1 MHSSLQEILLT
12 LIFLL
17 RCIAGRVQSG
27 RRGLSWLA
35 AICLMTASVAPVV
48 VAQKGPSG
56 YREGRDQEARQ
67 NYEAAYDAY
76 LRACETEPADT
87 QCRSAIARTRY
98 LAAASKVHRASLLR
112 QLGRLEQALELF
124 AAAAAIDP
132 SSAIAV
138 QEVTATRS
146 MIQNAKTHPRAGQAR
161 AGAELSPDILDAQGP
176 VKLAPVSSLP
186 ITLKLSEDTK
196 VVYDTIGKLASLNVL
211 FDPDYTSR
219 RVNIE
224 LNGVTLQEAL
234 DIVAAE
240 SKTFWHPLTPNTI
253 FVATDNPAK
262 RKELEQNVVKTFYL
276 ANLTAPTELQ
286 DIVNTLRTVLEVS
299 RIQQL
304 PSQEAIVI
312 RGTPDQVLLAEKMVN
327 DFDTAAPE
335 VVVDVAVMQV
345 SRDKVHT
352 LGVTPPTSASVQL
365 KPNTSSSSSSS
376 DNTINLNSL
385 ANLKATDFTATISAM
400 SFKAL
405 AGDSSTKIIQ
415 NPQLRSLN
423 GQKATLKI
431 GDRVPIATGSTQSGL
446 SGTAVAGL
454 TNTQFQY
461 LDVGVNLDVTPHV
474 HSDGEVTLK
483 TVLEVSSVSS
493 YVTIGGISEPVIG
506 QRKVEHEIR
515 LKDGEA
521 NLLGGM
527 LEQQDTK
534 SISGIPGLSQIP
546 ILKYFFAEKSTEVKD
561 NEIVFVLV
569 PHVVRKR
576 EFNELSRKTLDV
588 GNANSIHL
596 RHAPKATPDAEA
608 ETSDGR
614 MPIAKPLGE
623 ATAAL
628 ELDPP
633 GISTPTGATFT
644 IDVVLSG
651 AQNVSSV
658 PLQVSYDKKGLQIV
672 NISNGDFLSQ
682 GQQVV
687 ALVSRD
693 DPSTGTVEITAS
705 RPSGSGGVSGHGV
718 ISTLTFQAKE
728 SGRFPVK
735 ITKGAVVQADS
746 QMVSVSGSEIT
757 VSVE

>member
-1 MHSSLQEILLT
+1 VTLKFLITCFARSLQS
-12 LIFLL
+12 
-17 RCIAGRVQSG
+17 RG
-27 RRGLSWLA
+27 RGLTSLIAMCVMTVSLA
-35 AICLMTASVAPVV
+35 PLV
-48 VAQKGPSG
+48 VAEEGQSAYK
-56 YREGRDQEARQ
+56 EGRDQEARQ
-67 NYEAAYDAY
+67 NYEAAYEAY
-76 LRACETEPADT
+76 LRACEKEPADIR
-87 QCRSAIARTRY
+87 CRAAIARTRY
-98 LAAASKVHRASLLR
+98 RAAASKVHRAMLLR
-112 QLGRLEQALELF
+112 QLGRLEEALNLF
-124 AAAAAIDP
+124 AAAATIDP
-132 SSAIAV
+132 SGAIAV
-138 QEVTATRS
+138 QEVATTRV
-146 MIQNAKTHPRAGQAR
+146 MIQNAKSHPLPEQSHPETG
-161 AGAELSPDILDAQGP
+161 LSPDILDAQGP
-176 VKLAPVSSLP
+176 VKLAPVSNLP

-196 VVYDTIGKLASLNVL
+196 LVYDTIGKLASLNVL
-211 FDPDYTSR
+211 FDSDYASR

-286 DIVNTLRTVLEVS
+286 DIVNTLRTILDVS

-335 VVVDVAVMQV
+335 VVIDVAVMQV
-345 SRDKVHT
+345 SRDKIHN
-352 LGVTPPTSASVQL
+352 LGITPPTSASVQL
-365 KPNTSSSSSSS
+365 KPNTTSSSSE
-376 DNTINLNSL
+376 NTINVNSL
-385 ANLKATDFTATISAM
+385 ANLNATDFTATISAM
-400 SFKAL
+400 SFNAL
-405 AGDSSTKIIQ
+405 ASDSATKIIQ

-423 GQKATLKI
+423 GQKATLKV

-446 SGTAVAGL
+446 SGTAVTGL

-461 LDVGVNLDVTPHV
+461 IDVGVNLDVRPHI

-483 TVLEVSSVSS
+483 IVLEVSSVTS

-515 LKDGEA
+515 LRDGEE

-527 LEQQDTK
+527 LEQQDVK

-546 ILKYFFAEKSTEVKD
+546 ILKYFFAEKSTEIKD

-576 EFNELSRKTLDV
+576 EFSELSRRTLDV
-588 GNANSIHL
+588 GNANSIRL
-596 RHAPKATPDAEA
+596 RHATKGTPDADVK
-608 ETSDGR
+608 TSDGGVPTAR
-614 MPIAKPLGE
+614 PLGE

-633 GISTPTGATFT
+633 GISVAKGTTFT
-644 IDVVLSG
+644 VDVLLSG
-651 AQNVSSV
+651 AQNASSV
-658 PLQVSYDKKGLQIV
+658 PLQLSYDQEGLQII

-687 ALVSRD
+687 ALVRRD
-693 DPSTGTVEITAS
+693 DPSTGVVEITAS

-718 ISTLTFQAKE
+718 ITTLTFQAKE

-735 ITKGAVVQADS
+735 ITKGVVVQADS
-746 QMVSVSGSEIT
+746 QSAPVSGSEIT
-757 VSVE
+757 ISVQ